1 MFLYLWSSDYK
12 GGTSAPR
19 VIWQKRKRMT
29 CVDELDM
36 TKKKGKG
43 LFFYLFGMN

>member
-12 GGTSAPR
+12 GGIFAPR
-19 VIWQKRKRMT
+19 VIWQKRKRIT

-36 TKKKGKG
+36 KKKRQEP
-43 LFFYLFGMN
+43 FFIFFGMN